1 MKTWKDVVALKVVDE
16 QGNTKWLQKDGSVDT
31 DRETARLFGTVT
43 DAATHRDA
51 LRAGGSTRKFIPE
64 IFGKFI

>member
-1 MKTWKDVVALKVVDE
+1 MKIWKEVVALKTVDE

-43 DAATHRDA
+43 DAAIHRDA
-51 LRAGGSTRKFIPE
+51 LRAGGSTREFTHE
-64 IFGKFI
+64 IFGALV